1 MVWNNHR
8 SRLTQEPPLFI
19 NHHTT
24 DLFSHFPSLND
35 SSETIQKDV
44 TTNHKPFQR
53 DYEQFLPNNPAFSE
67 WSGNNS

>member
-1 MVWNNHR
+1 MVCNNHH
-8 SRLTQEPPLFI
+8 SSLTQEPPLFI

-24 DLFSHFPSLND
+24 DFFSHFSSLND
-35 SSETIQKDV
+35 SSETIHRDL

-53 DYEQFLPNNPAFSE
+53 DYEQFLPNNIAFSE